1 MLMRTTT
8 APMAPSGRARQNSKT
23 ARRQPPRSA
32 TSGISPSAAGLTAI
46 IEPGAGTR
54 AVATPAPRRD
64 HAFRSFPPA
73 IRAVALPEADPWVEP
88 GVRQVNQEV
97 DENEDE
103 RDQHHQRL
111 GERVDLGGRRIIKKK
126 TEPVQVKDL
135 LGDDDHGQERREV
148 QLDRCYLHADGVSVR
163 VGLTYEVGL
172 WLIG

>member
-8 APMAPSGRARQNSKT
+8 APMAPSGRARQNSRT

-73 IRAVALPEADPWVEP
+73 IRAVALPEPYSGVDP
-88 GVRQVNQEV
+88 GVRQVDQEV
-97 DENEDE
+97 DEDEDE

-111 GERVDLGGRRIIKKK
+111 GERVDLGGGGLNEKKN
-126 TEPVQVKDL
+126 EPVKVEDL
-135 LGDDDHGQERREV
+135 LGDDEPDQEKRELESEHGEQRQHGIITHMAQE
-148 QLDRCYLHADGVSVR
+148 DAH
-163 VGLTYEVGL
+163 
-172 WLIG
+172 